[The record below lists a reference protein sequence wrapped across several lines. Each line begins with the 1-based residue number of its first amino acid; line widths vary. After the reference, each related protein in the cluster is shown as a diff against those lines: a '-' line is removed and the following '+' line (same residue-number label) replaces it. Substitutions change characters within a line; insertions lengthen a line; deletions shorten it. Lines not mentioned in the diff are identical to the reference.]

1 MGWGSSQVGLWGL
14 EWRTLRKLM
23 VITLKHQ
30 PLETP
35 KVPDE
40 NFGVWRKVK
49 ECSEDLYFEG
59 VGWGHRATED

>member
-1 MGWGSSQVGLWGL
+1 MNLWGL

-35 KVPDE
+35 KVPGE

-59 VGWGHRATED
+59 VG